1 MPLQDAVYGEGNDDD
16 MKVKTAASR
25 KRKTAEEEQ
34 DIKEQ
39 AAGIDF
45 KVTVL
50 CCYAA
55 ACHHSS
61 AVAGALHV
69 SLCVN
74 HIVGL

>member
-25 KRKTAEEEQ
+25 QRKTAEEEH

-50 CCYAA
+50 CCCAA

-61 AVAGALHV
+61 AVAGEPCMSV
-69 SLCVN
+69 CV
-74 HIVGL
+74 